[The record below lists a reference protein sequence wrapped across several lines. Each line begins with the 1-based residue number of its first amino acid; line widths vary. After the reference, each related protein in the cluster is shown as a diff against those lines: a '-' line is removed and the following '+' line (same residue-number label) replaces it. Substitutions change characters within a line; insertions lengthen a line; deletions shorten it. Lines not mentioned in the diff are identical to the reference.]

1 MYIHGDGLPYTGT
14 HCCLWCNI
22 SSDEMAHPLL
32 DRGRS
37 QPRTLEGLQA
47 DYNSF
52 QAGGGCLRNAKLH
65 HNVIAPHFFDV
76 PISQVRAKWNN
87 NYICTELLECVV
99 HSYLYSLH
107 YVIHYIYRWQYHACT
122 LALVFST
129 NCSLCTSCKVAT
141 HLDLLLATEK
151 AEQGASYNSGSF
163 GQCVAAVRHAQQL
176 VLKAAQF
183 T

>member
-1 MYIHGDGLPYTGT
+1 
-14 HCCLWCNI
+14 
-22 SSDEMAHPLL
+22 MAHPLL

-52 QAGGGCLRNAKLH
+52 QAGSGCLRNAKLH

-87 NYICTELLECVV
+87 NYICTEL
-99 HSYLYSLH
+99 
-107 YVIHYIYRWQYHACT
+107 WQYHACT

-129 NCSLCTSCKVAT
+129 NCSTCTSCKVAT

-151 AEQGASYNSGSF
+151 AKQGASYNSGSF

-176 VLKAAQF
+176 VLKAAQCELEASELDEVVTWLTVETLRF
-183 T
+183 QFLVVRVTCNVWKVTCATANHKSRAL

>member
-1 MYIHGDGLPYTGT
+1 MQCTFMAMGYLHTGK

-22 SSDEMAHPLL
+22 SNDEMAQPLL

-47 DYNSF
+47 DHNSF

-87 NYICTELLECVV
+87 NYICTELLDAW
-99 HSYLYSLH
+99 YIPTYSLH
-107 YVIHYIYRWQYHACT
+107 YVIHYTGGNAM
-122 LALVFST
+122 LA
-129 NCSLCTSCKVAT
+129 
-141 HLDLLLATEK
+141 H
-151 AEQGASYNSGSF
+151 
-163 GQCVAAVRHAQQL
+163 
-176 VLKAAQF
+176 
-183 T
+183 